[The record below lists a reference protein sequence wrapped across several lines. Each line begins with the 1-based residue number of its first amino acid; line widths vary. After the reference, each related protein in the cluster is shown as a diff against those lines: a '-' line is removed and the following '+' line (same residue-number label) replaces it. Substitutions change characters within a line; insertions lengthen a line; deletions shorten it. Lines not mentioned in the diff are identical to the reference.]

1 MSVDKSLVES
11 GDDIERAAA
20 ETDLSLINP
29 PDRSRSTSIWMCTGG
44 SRNL

>member
-29 PDRSRSTSIWMCTGG
+29 PDRSRVNI
-44 SRNL
+44 NLDVHRW